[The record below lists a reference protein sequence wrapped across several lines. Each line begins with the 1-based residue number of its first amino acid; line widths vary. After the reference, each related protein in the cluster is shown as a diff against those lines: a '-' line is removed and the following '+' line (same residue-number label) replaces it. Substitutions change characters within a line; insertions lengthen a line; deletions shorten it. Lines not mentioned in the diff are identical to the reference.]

1 MRIWFKIN
9 YVGLFIINN
18 AFRRGDG
25 MRIGIGEL
33 VVIFLIALVVIG
45 PDKLPEYARQL
56 GKALGELKKST
67 SGLNEEIRKDV
78 IVPLNEAAQPLREAV
93 EPINDSVTQIKSDM
107 DKVTKTINNP
117 AAAVKDAV
125 VKEMKPEEKTETEG
139 VILEKAESA
148 ENGGVS

>member
-1 MRIWFKIN
+1 
-9 YVGLFIINN
+9 
-18 AFRRGDG
+18 

-93 EPINDSVTQIKSDM
+93 EPINDSVTQIRSDM
-107 DKVTKTINNP
+107 NKVSKTIENP
-117 AAAVKDAV
+117 AAAMKDAV
-125 VKEMKPEEKTETEG
+125 IKEMEPMEPEQTQENEE
-139 VILEKAESA
+139 AE
-148 ENGGVS
+148 GGVS